1 MQALLVL
8 TLTLLPTAFWFWF
21 FVRRDRHPEPPWL
34 LARTFAWGLVAWVVA
49 AALQLSLKGAL
60 SGLALLALTALTE
73 ETTKFLAAFTA
84 AREPEFDEPVD
95 GLVYAVSAA
104 LGFAVLENLAYGWAY
119 GVQVAAW
126 HGLVTTLAHALFSAA
141 IGYALTRWRFGT
153 GRWWLPAGVLAS
165 TMLHLVF
172 NGLLTDRSGWW
183 PLVILAAVLGLMYV
197 VADRFYTRF
206 VDGGDPAPQPPE

>member
-1 MQALLVL
+1 MQAVWVLAL
-8 TLTLLPTAFWFWF
+8 TLAPTGFWFWF

-34 LARTFAWGLVAWVVA
+34 LARTFAWGMVAWVVA
-49 AALQLSLKGAL
+49 AALQLSVKGAL
-60 SGLALLALTALTE
+60 GGFVLLALGALTE
-73 ETTKFLAAFTA
+73 EGAKFLAAFTA

-141 IGYALTRWRFGT
+141 IGYALTRQRFGG
-153 GRWWLPAGVLAS
+153 GRWWLLAGVLVS
-165 TMLHLVF
+165 SLLHICF
-172 NGLLTDRSGWW
+172 NGLLTGRSGWW
-183 PLVILAAVLGLMYV
+183 PLALLDAVLVLMYSL
-197 VADRFYTRF
+197 ADRFYARF
-206 VDGGDPAPQPPE
+206 VAGRSE